1 MAQVINPPGII
12 PGDEPFSPAWIVGNL
27 VYTSGQIGIMPNG
40 TIPPDVETQARQ
52 LCENLKTVLQAAGVD
67 ATKVFKNTIY
77 LTSFDNL
84 PALNKV
90 LMEYFKPPYAASTCV
105 KVAGLF
111 GGALF
116 EVEVIAEK

>member
-12 PGDEPFSPAWIVGNL
+12 PGGEPFSPAWVVGNL
-27 VYTSGQIGIMPNG
+27 VYTSGQIGIKPNG
-40 TIPPDVETQARQ
+40 TIPADIKEQARQ
-52 LCENLKTVLQAAGVD
+52 LCENLVTVLKAAGTD
-67 ATKVFKNTIY
+67 TSKVFKNTIY
-77 LTSFDNL
+77 LTDFDNL
-84 PALNKV
+84 PALNEI

-116 EVEVIAEK
+116 EIEVIAEK